1 MSRIYFCY
9 DKVFVTS
16 RYYDKTPSDIVIK
29 VGQPRRDT
37 YSPYLQFHHPEQLY
51 LHPGYNRNTVANDI
65 ALIHLKD
72 PIRFND
78 HVRPVCLPKSSEK
91 IPVGTRCTAI
101 GWGKR
106 NETGNSKMYFIICF
120 I

>member
-1 MSRIYFCY
+1 M
-9 DKVFVTS
+9 VFVAS

-37 YSPYLQFHHPEQLY
+37 YSPYLQIHHPEQLY

-78 HVRPVCLPKSSEK
+78 HVRPVCLPKSTEK

-101 GWGKR
+101 GWGRR
-106 NETGNSKMYFIICF
+106 NETGNSKIYFIIRF